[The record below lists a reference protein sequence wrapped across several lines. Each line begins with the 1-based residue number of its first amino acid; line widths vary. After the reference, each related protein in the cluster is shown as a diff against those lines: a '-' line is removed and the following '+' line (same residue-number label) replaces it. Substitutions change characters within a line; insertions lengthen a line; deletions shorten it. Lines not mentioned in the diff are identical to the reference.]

1 MTHESSVHAAAGG
14 AAASLREHTGAAFE
28 ARARQ
33 FAAASRSSDA
43 RHAIGSARASRGPGS
58 DVRTRRQAHAA
69 EPARGSTRAGP
80 GCCAKTRCRTQTGS
94 GSGPGT
100 GPNTRISTGSD
111 ADADADADADTDT
124 GTGTDAVSD
133 AETDTDP
140 GTGISTRRTRRNAGG
155 QQHAERPY

>member
-14 AAASLREHTGAAFE
+14 AAASLREYADAAAE

-43 RHAIGSARASRGPGS
+43 RQAIGGARASRGPGS
-58 DVRTRRQAHAA
+58 DVRTGRQTHAA
-69 EPARGSTRAGP
+69 EPARGSTRGGP

-94 GSGPGT
+94 GSGPYT
-100 GPNTRISTGSD
+100 GPHTSPITGTSTDTSISTG
-111 ADADADADADTDT
+111 
-124 GTGTDAVSD
+124 
-133 AETDTDP
+133 
-140 GTGISTRRTRRNAGG
+140 RTRRDAGG

>member
-14 AAASLREHTGAAFE
+14 AAASLRERAGAAAQ

-43 RHAIGSARASRGPGS
+43 RQAIGGARASRGPGS

-69 EPARGSTRAGP
+69 EPARGRTRAGP
-80 GCCAKTRCRTQTGS
+80 GCCAETRCRTQTGTGT
-94 GSGPGT
+94 GSGPNT
-100 GPNTRISTGSD
+100 GISTGSD
-111 ADADADADADTDT
+111 TDT
-124 GTGTDAVSD
+124 GAD
-133 AETDTDP
+133 
-140 GTGISTRRTRRNAGG
+140 TGISTRRTRRNAGG

>member
-14 AAASLREHTGAAFE
+14 AAASLREHTGAAAE

-43 RHAIGSARASRGPGS
+43 RHAIGGARGSRGPGS
-58 DVRTRRQAHAA
+58 DVCTRRQTHAA
-69 EPARGSTRAGP
+69 EPARGSTRGGP

-94 GSGPGT
+94 GSGPCT
-100 GPNTRISTGSD
+100 SPNTGTSTDTSTDTSISTG
-111 ADADADADADTDT
+111 
-124 GTGTDAVSD
+124 
-133 AETDTDP
+133 
-140 GTGISTRRTRRNAGG
+140 RTRRDAGG